1 MTHSEDNIKNRK
13 YLYKSKKGKSI
24 KRKDEDEDEDD
35 TDKRTDVIRSAD
47 LEKKYSKEESRL
59 IKKYK
64 SQYIN

>member
-1 MTHSEDNIKNRK
+1 MTHSDDNIKNRK

-24 KRKDEDEDEDD
+24 KRKDEDEDD